1 MSQIPQ
7 QREER
12 SAGRDVYEFGGFR
25 VDPSSRILYRND
37 EHIPLT
43 PKVFDTLL
51 VLVEAAGRVITKEEL
66 LERVW
71 PDTVVEEGSLTN
83 TISALRKVVGPDSI
97 TTVPKRGYR
106 FTTPVQLRGA
116 DSDISVRSPSPPA
129 RSSVPFL
136 IAVVIGAVA
145 IAASTT
151 LWLTRPRTGR
161 FEHVRQDLVINDI
174 QGLGSTG
181 VSPDGRFIALIKHVG
196 QNDGLVLLN
205 VATKSEVP
213 LLPPSALELQDI
225 RFSRDGNSVYF
236 RRRVAVGASGY
247 ALYRIPILGGGA
259 VRVADKAN
267 SGVTFAPDQKTFAY
281 VRWNTQPNGAANV
294 VMVDPDGT
302 EHVIAKTSYLPDYPA
317 WSPDG
322 RVIVMT
328 RPHGPG
334 LDIVNAATGEV
345 HPFHGA
351 PRMRS
356 PVWLPDGSGLLFR
369 FDDPDRHRRQIGFI
383 SYPKGEFRRI
393 TADTNH
399 YNSALT
405 MTDDGQRIV
414 TSVDRYTNR
423 ISIAALAAGKDSR
436 DEVELAVGRVIDG
449 VVWLAEGII
458 ASVDGRLLRLLSDGR
473 SEVLIDESMSR
484 VKQAKPCGHDGLVY
498 RAEAAGRLSS
508 IWWAR
513 RDGTQRRALTPDIDA
528 RYPVC
533 SPDGASVVYVD
544 NKSVH
549 LRPTASAGGAPRALP
564 LKYAYD
570 SGVEFSP
577 DFETMLVATLVSP
590 VQPQRN
596 AWTLRNTA
604 TLQPIREFLAAGAN
618 RKFAR
623 VTPDGKAFAY
633 VISQGGVDNLYL
645 QPLDGTAGHLI
656 TAFANR
662 DAILDFAF
670 SPDGRAVVLTRDH
683 LSSDL
688 VMIRESA
695 Q

>member
-1 MSQIPQ
+1 MIRE

-12 SAGRDVYEFGGFR
+12 RARDFYEFGEFR
-25 VDPSSRILYRND
+25 VDPSSRVLYHND
-37 EHIPLT
+37 DHIPLT

-51 VLVEAAGRVITKEEL
+51 VLLEAAGRVVTKEEL

-83 TISALRKVVGPDSI
+83 TISALRKVLGSESI

-106 FTTPVQLRGA
+106 FTTPVQLRGT
-116 DSDISVRSPSPPA
+116 DSQITVRSPS
-129 RSSVPFL
+129 RSRSNALFL
-136 IAVVIGAVA
+136 MALVIGAVG
-145 IAASTT
+145 IAAGTT
-151 LWLTRPRTGR
+151 LWLTRSRTDR
-161 FEHVRQDLVINDI
+161 FEHVRQDLLINDI

-181 VSPDGRFIALIKHVG
+181 VSPDGRFIALIKHYG
-196 QNDGLVLLN
+196 QSDGLVLVN

-213 LLPPSALELQDI
+213 LLPPSPLRLEDI

-247 ALYRIPILGGGA
+247 ALFRIPILGGGA

-267 SGVTFAPDQKTFAY
+267 SGVTFAPDRKTFAFI
-281 VRWNTQPNGAANV
+281 RWNTKPDGAANV
-294 VMVDPDGT
+294 VVVNPDGV
-302 EHVIAKTSYLPDYPA
+302 ERVIAKTSYLPEYPA

-328 RPHGPG
+328 RGHGPG
-334 LDIVNAATGEV
+334 LDIVDVATGEV
-345 HPFHGA
+345 RPFNGA

-369 FDDPDRHRRQIGFI
+369 FDDPDRHHRQIGFI

-414 TSVDRYTNR
+414 TTVDRYTNR
-423 ISIAALAAGKDSR
+423 ISIAELAAGSDSGN
-436 DEVELAVGRVIDG
+436 EVELAVGRVIDG
-449 VVWLAEGII
+449 VVWPGEGIL

-473 SEVLIDESMSR
+473 SEVLIDESTSR
-484 VKQAKPCGHDGLVY
+484 VKQPRACGRDGLVY
-498 RAEAAGRLSS
+498 RAEGAGRPAS

-513 RDGTQRRALTPDIDA
+513 RDGTERRALTPEVDA
-528 RYPVC
+528 RYPAC
-533 SPDGASVVYVD
+533 SADGALLAYVD
-544 NKSVH
+544 KSLHV
-549 LRPTASAGGAPRALP
+549 RPTGSGGGSPRDLP
-564 LKYAYD
+564 LSYAYD

-577 DFETMLVATLVSP
+577 DFKTMLVATVVSAD
-590 VQPQRN
+590 QPQRF
-596 AWTLRNTA
+596 AWTLRNAA
-604 TLQPIREFLAAGAN
+604 TLQPMREFLAAGAN
-618 RKFAR
+618 RHFAR
-623 VTPDGKAFAY
+623 FQPGGKAFAY
-633 VISQGGVDNLYL
+633 VISEGGVDNLYL
-645 QPLDGTAGHLI
+645 QPLDGTAGRFI

-670 SPDGRAVVLTRDH
+670 SPDGRSVVLTRDH

-695 Q
+695 P